1 MSETGTIMPSQAS
14 KMTSQFSGEAALSFL
29 MKNWPLRRPCTINEK
44 PQEWPTFSFRTCD
57 VSHDHWTPVIPQ
69 KERASGL
76 AFLPVFATIAFYVL
90 PANWQLQ
97 PAVQFAPQLMA
108 YGALSVWAYRNVD
121 QLHKLGLAFT
131 NIQPGV
137 LRGTLV
143 GITLGILNTGVI
155 LYVMP
160 VLGVDINFLS
170 QTPHA
175 QIPFWIMMPWFIIL
189 IAMGVE
195 LNFRGFLLG
204 RLLVWFH
211 RVRQPDRPSATRN
224 RLQTF
229 LPLSISALTFSF
241 DPFMVS
247 TFRDLHWIAIW
258 DGLVWGCL
266 WMRMHN
272 LYTVIAA
279 HAVEVILLY
288 LIIRGILT

>member
-1 MSETGTIMPSQAS
+1 M
-14 KMTSQFSGEAALSFL
+14 
-29 MKNWPLRRPCTINEK
+29 
-44 PQEWPTFSFRTCD
+44 
-57 VSHDHWTPVIPQ
+57 IPH

-76 AFLPVFATIAFYVL
+76 AFLPVFATIGFYFL
-90 PANWQLQ
+90 PANWQLHT
-97 PAVQFAPQLMA
+97 AVQFAPQLMA
-108 YGALSVWAYRNVD
+108 YGALSAWAYKNGD
-121 QLHKLGLAFT
+121 QLHKLGLGF
-131 NIQPGV
+131 NNLQSGI
-137 LRGTLV
+137 LRGTV
-143 GITLGILNTGVI
+143 IGITLGILNTGII

-160 VLGVDINFLS
+160 ALGVDINFLS

-175 QIPFWIMMPWFIIL
+175 QVPFWIMMPWFIIL

-204 RLLVWFH
+204 RLLVWFQH
-211 RVRQPDRPSATRN
+211 VRQPDHLSNTKA

-258 DGLVWGCL
+258 DGLVWGWL

-272 LYTVIAA
+272 LYVVIAA